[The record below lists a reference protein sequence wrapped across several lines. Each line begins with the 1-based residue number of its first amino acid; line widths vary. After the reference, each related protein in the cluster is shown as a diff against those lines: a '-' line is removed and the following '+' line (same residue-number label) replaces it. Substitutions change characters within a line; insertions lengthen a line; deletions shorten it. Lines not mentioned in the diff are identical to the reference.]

1 MDRLFCK
8 HVYSLAFRK
17 QKVWTCQA
25 QNNREIWTSLF
36 YDMLLTILHK
46 LILSLCCRSKDFLC
60 ERRDVSLYM
69 YKCIVFSTSKIRYF
83 VKPHCC
89 IDMLSYFLIVK
100 CCLSDLQLAVEF
112 VYCLVLIE
120 VLAKVNKIQCIF
132 TKHLQW
138 SWWK

>member
-1 MDRLFCK
+1 M
-8 HVYSLAFRK
+8 YSLAYKSKRHAHVK
-17 QKVWTCQA
+17 H
-25 QNNREIWTSLF
+25 RIIGRSE
-36 YDMLLTILHK
+36 LLCSMICYWPYYI
-46 LILSLCCRSKDFLC
+46 ILSLCCRSKDFLC

-69 YKCIVFSTSKIRYF
+69 YKCIVFSTPKIRYF

-120 VLAKVNKIQCIF
+120 VLAKVNKIQCRF